1 MSQWKQNGCNQR
13 IVINNNLVN
22 GPGNVIPP
30 GPTPTIPPEPDICG
44 KIYVADGRDRSLTVL
59 DVVTG
64 EVIRTIPLSG
74 NPFSAYVNQ
83 DKNQLYVIDSFE
95 GLLEVVDVET
105 DEVVQTVRVAF
116 GADVATNLVYD
127 PVQDI
132 IYVAV
137 SSGIRLLD
145 ANTFEQVGFINT
157 DASVNNPYDLARD
170 PVTGYVYATNSFADY
185 VYVIDGSTIIG
196 QIPVGQYPNQI
207 TIDPTTRRAYVSNHS
222 SRDVSVID
230 LTTNQVIATITTGN
244 IVPYRTAVDI
254 ATNTV
259 YTALNNGTVAVID
272 GDTNTIIDYIE
283 VGGFPRA
290 ITINAVDRLAYVS
303 NNLDNTISVIDLDT
317 REVIATIPVGNG
329 PYGIAIYQFPC

>member
-1 MSQWKQNGCNQR
+1 MSRSKKDHCHQQ
-13 IVINNNLVN
+13 IVINNNLIN
-22 GPGNVIPP
+22 GPGNVPP
-30 GPTPTIPPEPDICG
+30 VPTPTIPPEPDICG
-44 KIYVADGRDRSLTVL
+44 KIYVADGRDRSITVL
-59 DVVTG
+59 DVATG
-64 EVIRTIPLSG
+64 EVIGTIPLSG

-83 DKNQLYVIDSFE
+83 DKRQLYVIDSFE
-95 GLLEVVDVET
+95 GLLEVIDVET
-105 DEVVQTVRVAF
+105 DEVVQTIRVAF
-116 GADVATNLVYD
+116 GADIATNLVYD
-127 PVQDI
+127 PVQEI

-157 DASVNNPYDLARD
+157 DASANNPYDIARD
-170 PVTGYVYATNSFADY
+170 PVTGYIYATNSFGDF

-196 QIPVGQYPNQI
+196 QIPVGQNPNQI
-207 TIDPTTRRAYVSNHS
+207 TIDPTTRRAYVSNHG

-230 LTTNQVIATITTGN
+230 LTTSQVIATITTGN
-244 IVPYRTAVDI
+244 VTPYRTAVDV

-272 GDTNTIIDYIE
+272 GDTNTIIDYID

-290 ITINAVDRLAYVS
+290 IAINAIDRLAYVS
-303 NNLDNTISVIDLDT
+303 NNLDNTVSVIDLNT

-329 PYGIAIYQFPC
+329 PYGIGIYQFPC